1 MQEDVGLLDCCHQES
16 VVQMHFATSKEYT
29 QELQN
34 NLSKMQIKKALP
46 KEKKKAILGSHLLD
60 GESSKSGADGCHT
73 LMN

>member
-1 MQEDVGLLDCCHQES
+1 MLDCCHQES
-16 VVQMHFATSKEYT
+16 VVQMHFATYKEYT

-34 NLSKMQIKKALP
+34 NVSKMQIKKALP

>member
-34 NLSKMQIKKALP
+34 NLSKMQIKKP
-46 KEKKKAILGSHLLD
+46 CQRKKKSNSRFLFA
-60 GESSKSGADGCHT
+60 
-73 LMN
+73 

>member
-16 VVQMHFATSKEYT
+16 LVQMHFATSKEYT

-60 GESSKSGADGCHT
+60 GESSKSVADGCHT

>member
-34 NLSKMQIKKALP
+34 NLSKMQMKKLCQR
-46 KEKKKAILGSHLLD
+46 KKKAILGSHLLD

-73 LMN
+73 LVN